1 MQKSG
6 EKKYLLTNTSI
17 EDQFEARLAEEKH
30 LGWMIRKRV
39 EKYGA
44 VKTAVRHKLYGS
56 WEAFSWQQFG
66 EMIADCACSL
76 LHLGVQEGE
85 LVGIFSPNCVYWAV
99 ADFACFYIRAASV
112 PVYATNS
119 AAELKYIV
127 DHAEI
132 RVLFVCN
139 EEQYNK
145 ALSIKDT
152 CPSLDYI
159 IVFDRRVKIQA
170 EDNIMYFD
178 DFLKLGRKMSYQ
190 EEMEKRLHKA
200 GPDDLATII
209 YTSGTTGTPK
219 GVMLTHRNWFA
230 TFLQNHID
238 FTGVAPGYRIPIT
251 EDAVN
256 LAFLP
261 LSHIFERAWTYNI
274 FCGGGQVDYCH
285 DTKALE
291 EFLRESRPHYMCSV
305 PRLWEKI
312 HAKVLHDVNNAA
324 PLKKKLFFW
333 SIETGK
339 KYHYRLKEGKIPFTL
354 KLKYRLADKI
364 VLHKIREVFGG
375 RCRVYNVGGAP
386 FSAEIGEFFFAAG
399 VYLFQGYGLTECFPI
414 CVSTPERNRFGTCGP
429 VVPLIDIRISEE
441 GEIQVKGPAMTP
453 GYYKDPEKTKEIFT
467 ADGWLKTGDVGHLN
481 EEGFVVITDRI
492 KDLFK
497 TSGGKYIAPQHIET
511 LLVADYYIE
520 QAVAIGD
527 NRNFVSAL
535 IVPAFEALKEYAA
548 QNNIPFKTNEDLVKH
563 PRIIEFYRQ
572 RIDELT
578 ADLGQVEKIK
588 RFTLMPHEFTQET
601 GELTPTLKVKR
612 KVINEKYKDII
623 DAMYRDINDNL

>member
-1 MQKSG
+1 MQGKR
-6 EKKYLLTNTSI
+6 KYVLDNHSI
-17 EDQFEARLAEEKH
+17 EDQFEARLAEERH
-30 LGWMIRKRV
+30 LGWMMRKRV
-39 EKYGA
+39 QKYG
-44 VKTAVRHKLYGS
+44 KDKIAVRHKLYGN
-56 WEAFSWQQFG
+56 WEAFSWHEFG
-66 EMIADCACSL
+66 RMIDDCAGAL
-76 LHLGVQEGE
+76 IGLGVKEGE

-99 ADFACFYIRAASV
+99 ADFACFNIRAASV

-132 RVLFVCN
+132 RVLFVCT
-139 EEQYNK
+139 EEQYQK
-145 ALSIKDT
+145 AVSIKESS
-152 CPSLDYI
+152 PSLEYI
-159 IVFDRRVKIQA
+159 IVFDRRVRIDKS
-170 EDNIMYFD
+170 DNIMHFD
-178 DFLKLGRKMSYQ
+178 DFLQLGQKPAWKK
-190 EEMEKRLHKA
+190 EVEKRLSQA
-200 GPDDLATII
+200 NADDLATII

-238 FTGVAPGYRIPIT
+238 FNGLEPGYRIPIT

-312 HAKVLHDVNNAA
+312 HARVLHDINNA
-324 PLKKKLFFW
+324 PPVKRKLFMW
-333 SIETGK
+333 SIKTGK
-339 KYHYRLKEGKIPFTL
+339 KYHYQLKTGKIPFSL
-354 KLKYRLADKI
+354 KIKYRLADRL
-364 VLHKIREVFGG
+364 VLSKIREVFGG
-375 RCRVYNVGGAP
+375 RPRVYNVGGAP

-399 VYLFQGYGLTECFPI
+399 VYLFQGYGLTEGFPI
-414 CVSTPERNRFGTCGP
+414 CVSTPERNQFGTCGP
-429 VVPLIDIRISEE
+429 IVPLMDVRISSE
-441 GEIQVKGPAMTP
+441 GEIQAKGPAMTS
-453 GYYKDPEKTKEIFT
+453 GYYKDPDKTREIFT
-467 ADGWLKTGDVGHLN
+467 EDGWLKTGDIGYIN
-481 EEGFVVITDRI
+481 EQGFIVITDRI

-511 LLVADYYIE
+511 LLIADYYIE

-535 IVPAFEALKEYAA
+535 IVPAFEALREYAR
-548 QNNIPFKTNEDLVKH
+548 QNNIPFDSNEDLVKNPH
-563 PRIIEFYRQ
+563 IIQFYQ
-572 RIDELT
+572 KRIDELT
-578 ADLGQVEKIK
+578 KDLGQVEKIK
-588 RFTLMPHEFTQET
+588 RFTLMPHEFTQES

-612 KVINEKYKDII
+612 KVINEKYREVIE
-623 DAMYRDINDNL
+623 AMYKDVNSI

>member
-1 MQKSG
+1 MG
-6 EKKYLLTNTSI
+6 TAKKYILENRMV
-17 EDQFEARLAEEKH
+17 EEQFEARLAEERH
-30 LGWMIRKRV
+30 LGWMIKKRV
-39 EKYGA
+39 KKYGEG
-44 VKTAVRHKLYGS
+44 KTAVRHKLYGN
-56 WEAFSWQQFG
+56 WEAFSWKQFG
-66 EMIADCACSL
+66 QMIDECACSL
-76 LHLGVQEGE
+76 LKLGVKEQEM
-85 LVGIFSPNCVYWAV
+85 VGIFSPNCVYWAV

-132 RVLFVCN
+132 RVLFVCT
-139 EEQYNK
+139 EEQYQK
-145 ALSIKDT
+145 ALSIKDSS
-152 CPSLDYI
+152 PSLQYI
-159 IVFDRRVKIQA
+159 IVFDRRV
-170 EDNIMYFD
+170 NIAKSDYIMHFH
-178 DFLKLGRKMSYQ
+178 DFLKLGQ
-190 EEMEKRLHKA
+190 EPALKKEMENRLDKA
-200 GPDDLATII
+200 NADDLATII

-230 TFLQNHID
+230 TFLQNHIQ
-238 FTGVAPGYRIPIT
+238 FTGLEPGYRIPIT

-312 HAKVLHDVNNAA
+312 HAKVLHDINNAP
-324 PLKKKLFFW
+324 PLKKKLFLW
-333 SIETGK
+333 AIKTGK
-339 KYHYRLKEGKIPFTL
+339 QYHYRLKTGQMPFFLKI
-354 KLKYRLADKI
+354 KYQLADRL
-364 VLHKIREVFGG
+364 VLSKIREVFGG
-375 RCRVYNVGGAP
+375 RPRVYNVGGAP

-414 CVSTPERNRFGTCGP
+414 CVSTPEKNQFGTCGP
-429 VVPLIDIRISEE
+429 VVPLIDVRISQE
-441 GEIQVKGPAMTP
+441 GEIQVKGPAMTA
-453 GYYKDPEKTKEIFT
+453 GYYKDPEKTREIFT
-467 ADGWLKTGDVGHLN
+467 EDGWLKTGDVGYIN
-481 EEGFVVITDRI
+481 DQGFIVITDRI

-511 LLVADYYIE
+511 LLIADYYIE

-535 IVPAFEALKEYAA
+535 IVPAFEALKEYARE
-548 QNNIPFKTNEDLVKH
+548 NNIQFSSHEDLVKN

-578 ADLGQVEKIK
+578 RDLGQVEKIK
-588 RFTLMPHEFTQET
+588 RFTLMPHEFTQES
-601 GELTPTLKVKR
+601 GELTPTLKIKR

-623 DAMYRDINDNL
+623 ENMYKDVNNI